1 MADDSVVAAASASEH
16 APSRRP
22 QNKKIEGK
30 GSCRGKRTRSESNLG
45 LKPTN
50 KRKKGVGST
59 DVAEVDIDNTGAG
72 VDNDEVEA
80 LQQEKQRLLTELRRY
95 TVLGD
100 ASADTPPPPHTSLSR
115 RNSQTSLVGAPP
127 SSSPAAL
134 PSSSTDPMN
143 PTSSFRH
150 WDFLLQEMQ
159 WMSTDFAQERKWRI
173 RKAKTLSL
181 SVTSYHGKKSTAA
194 MRTLQHE
201 EQARK
206 RFAAKMG
213 RDVKK
218 FWLKVDK
225 LVAHQVKAAEDSRR
239 KASMETQLQFLLQ
252 QTEKYASALATTFA
266 MADAMMHD
274 ANNQISYD
282 EEGSDFSEV
291 EEPADDESTIEAE
304 EQLQSKADV
313 AMEVALLQE
322 ESTMSIQA
330 LHAKYAAIMEEGEEE
345 EEGED
350 GDDLAWNKDVTP
362 AINLDEKT
370 RIQTRGQAEGTESDG
385 DFEMDDI
392 EEAAD
397 DESTIEAEEQFQSKA
412 DVDMEVQLL
421 QEESTLSIEALRA
434 KYAAIMDEEE
444 EEDMHGT
451 TTLAQTAPVETSRTK
466 RATSK
471 RMSDMVPLTDDA
483 NDVWTQ
489 VGLERPFLLHHTLHL
504 RAYQATG
511 VAWLLSLAH
520 NRMNGILADEMGL
533 GKTIQTIS
541 LLAALATEGLWGPH
555 LVIVPTSCI
564 LNWEME
570 FKRWCPGFKVM
581 TYYGSAKRRKELG
594 WSKVNAFQVCI
605 TSYQLVVADAPCF
618 KRKKW
623 YYLILDEAHN
633 IKNWKSQRWQT
644 LLTFNTQ
651 RRLLLTGTPLQNN
664 LMELWALMH
673 FLMPHLFRSRAQFS
687 HWFSTP
693 MNAMVEGEAAVND
706 QLVSRLH
713 NIIRPFVLRRLK
725 KDVAKQMV

>member
-1 MADDSVVAAASASEH
+1 MADDSVAAAASASEH

-30 GSCRGKRTRSESNLG
+30 GSSRGKRTRSESNLG

-59 DVAEVDIDNTGAG
+59 DVAEVDVDNTEAG

-80 LQQEKQRLLTELRRY
+80 LQQEKQRLLAELRRY

-100 ASADTPPPPHTSLSR
+100 ASADTPPPPQTSLSR

-274 ANNQISYD
+274 ANSQISYD
-282 EEGSDFSEV
+282 EEEGSDFSEV

-330 LHAKYAAIMEEGEEE
+330 LRAKYAAIMEEGEGE

-350 GDDLAWNKDVTP
+350 GDDLAWNKDVTS
-362 AINLDEKT
+362 AINLDEKA

-392 EEAAD
+392 EEAPD
-397 DESTIEAEEQFQSKA
+397 DESTIEAEEQLQSKA
-412 DVDMEVQLL
+412 DVAMEVQLL
-421 QEESTLSIEALRA
+421 QEESTMSIQALRA
-434 KYAAIMDEEE
+434 KYAAIMDE

-451 TTLAQTAPVETSRTK
+451 TTLAQTAPVETSKTK
-466 RATSK
+466 RANSK
-471 RMSDMVPLTDDA
+471 RISDMAPPTDDA

-504 RAYQATG
+504 RAYQATESGMTFELCDVVG

-541 LLAALATEGLWGPH
+541 LLAALATEGYEELH
-555 LVIVPTSCI
+555 
-564 LNWEME
+564 
-570 FKRWCPGFKVM
+570 
-581 TYYGSAKRRKELG
+581 TY
-594 WSKVNAFQVCI
+594 
-605 TSYQLVVADAPCF
+605 
-618 KRKKW
+618 
-623 YYLILDEAHN
+623 
-633 IKNWKSQRWQT
+633 
-644 LLTFNTQ
+644 
-651 RRLLLTGTPLQNN
+651 
-664 LMELWALMH
+664 
-673 FLMPHLFRSRAQFS
+673 
-687 HWFSTP
+687 
-693 MNAMVEGEAAVND
+693 
-706 QLVSRLH
+706 
-713 NIIRPFVLRRLK
+713 
-725 KDVAKQMV
+725 

>member
-16 APSRRP
+16 ATSRRP

-30 GSCRGKRTRSESNLG
+30 GSSRGKRTRSESNLG

-59 DVAEVDIDNTGAG
+59 DVAEVDVDNTEAG

-80 LQQEKQRLLTELRRY
+80 LQQEKQRLLAELRRY

-100 ASADTPPPPHTSLSR
+100 ASADTPPPPQTSLSR
-115 RNSQTSLVGAPP
+115 RTSQTSLVGAPP

-266 MADAMMHD
+266 MDENMAMMHE
-274 ANNQISYD
+274 ANNQISYE
-282 EEGSDFSEV
+282 EEGSDFSGDEV
-291 EEPADDESTIEAE
+291 EEADDESTIEAE

-313 AMEVALLQE
+313 DMEVALLQE
-322 ESTMSIQA
+322 ESTLSIEA
-330 LHAKYAAIMEEGEEE
+330 LRAKYAAIMEEGEDGTEASSSRRR
-345 EEGED
+345 ED

-362 AINLDEKT
+362 AINLDEKA
-370 RIQTRGQAEGTESDG
+370 RIQTRGQAEATESDG

-392 EEAAD
+392 EEAPD
-397 DESTIEAEEQFQSKA
+397 DESTIEAEEQLQSKA
-412 DVDMEVQLL
+412 DVDMEVALL

-434 KYAAIMDEEE
+434 KYAAIMDSDEEE
-444 EEDMHGT
+444 EGDMHGT
-451 TTLAQTAPVETSRTK
+451 TTLAQAAPVETSRTK
-466 RATSK
+466 RANSK
-471 RMSDMVPLTDDA
+471 SISDMAPPTDDA
-483 NDVWTQ
+483 NDVWTP

-511 VAWLLSLAH
+511 TSS
-520 NRMNGILADEMGL
+520 R
-533 GKTIQTIS
+533 
-541 LLAALATEGLWGPH
+541 
-555 LVIVPTSCI
+555 VI
-564 LNWEME
+564 
-570 FKRWCPGFKVM
+570 
-581 TYYGSAKRRKELG
+581 
-594 WSKVNAFQVCI
+594 
-605 TSYQLVVADAPCF
+605 
-618 KRKKW
+618 
-623 YYLILDEAHN
+623 
-633 IKNWKSQRWQT
+633 
-644 LLTFNTQ
+644 
-651 RRLLLTGTPLQNN
+651 
-664 LMELWALMH
+664 
-673 FLMPHLFRSRAQFS
+673 
-687 HWFSTP
+687 
-693 MNAMVEGEAAVND
+693 
-706 QLVSRLH
+706 
-713 NIIRPFVLRRLK
+713 
-725 KDVAKQMV
+725 